1 MKKLHLIVVSLFI
14 VVLGCTKTNNNGGT
28 ISTVAG
34 NGTSGFS
41 GDGGPVVSAEINS
54 PQGIAI
60 DKSGNIY
67 FTDVG
72 NFRIRKISSSG
83 IITTIAGNGT
93 SGFSGDGGPA
103 IEAELGWPSEI
114 ALDKAGNIYFTDSY
128 NNRIRK
134 ISFEGIITTIAGN
147 GMANVSGDGGPALN
161 AGLLSPQ
168 GITLDASGNIYFT
181 NGGPSIRKIS
191 TSGIITTIAGTGEFG
206 FSGDGGPATAALLTG
221 PLALIFD
228 DSGNLFFTDVER
240 IRKISTTGIITTI
253 AGIGT
258 VGFSGDDGTATFAQL
273 YNPNGIVPDG
283 SGNIYFTD
291 LGNNRIRKIS
301 SAGIITTI
309 AGNGY
314 GGFRGDGGPAISA
327 ELYGPGGITID
338 LFGNIYFS
346 DFYNNRIRKIS
357 N

>member
-1 MKKLHLIVVSLFI
+1 
-14 VVLGCTKTNNNGGT
+14 
-28 ISTVAG
+28 
-34 NGTSGFS
+34 
-41 GDGGPVVSAEINS
+41 
-54 PQGIAI
+54 
-60 DKSGNIY
+60 
-67 FTDVG
+67 
-72 NFRIRKISSSG
+72 
-83 IITTIAGNGT
+83 
-93 SGFSGDGGPA
+93 
-103 IEAELGWPSEI
+103 
-114 ALDKAGNIYFTDSY
+114 
-128 NNRIRK
+128 
-134 ISFEGIITTIAGN
+134 
-147 GMANVSGDGGPALN
+147 
-161 AGLLSPQ
+161 
-168 GITLDASGNIYFT
+168 
-181 NGGPSIRKIS
+181 
-191 TSGIITTIAGTGEFG
+191 
-206 FSGDGGPATAALLTG
+206 
-221 PLALIFD
+221 
-228 DSGNLFFTDVER
+228 VER